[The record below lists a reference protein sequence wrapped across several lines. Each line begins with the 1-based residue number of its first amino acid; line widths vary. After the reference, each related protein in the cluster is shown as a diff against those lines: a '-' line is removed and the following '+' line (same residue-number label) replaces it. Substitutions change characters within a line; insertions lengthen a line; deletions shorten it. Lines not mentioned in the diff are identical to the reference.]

1 MSIFTKQNSGR
12 RYVVAAIIVAALQTA
27 ILGYVI
33 ESRASIL
40 RSGADALLKTA
51 PVDPRDFLRGDYVVL
66 NYDISSVPVASIV
79 GGVPQDQGRKSL
91 WVRLKPGEDGFFGI
105 VESSFERLKEEPG
118 TVVVRSRPFY
128 SDGPNSADH
137 IRVEYG
143 IERYYVPEGQGTAL
157 EKARQGGDVSIAIR
171 VGSDGTAQIRS
182 LIVDGRPAYD
192 EPLY

>member
-12 RYVVAAIIVAALQTA
+12 RYLVAAIVVAALQSA
-27 ILGYVI
+27 VLGYVI

-105 VESSFERLKEEPG
+105 VESSFERLPEEPG

-128 SDGPNSADH
+128 SDGSNSADH

-182 LIVDGRPAYD
+182 LLVDRKPAYD